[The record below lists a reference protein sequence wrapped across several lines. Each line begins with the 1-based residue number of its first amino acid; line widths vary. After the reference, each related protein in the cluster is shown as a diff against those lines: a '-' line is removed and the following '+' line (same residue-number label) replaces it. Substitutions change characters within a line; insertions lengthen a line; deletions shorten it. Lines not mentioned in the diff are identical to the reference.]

1 MTNTQ
6 REAHGAGFRR
16 ALCSSW
22 FGCVLLLSSFGC
34 SGKQTAHEER
44 PERVQQWSCS
54 DAPMSETPMRRL
66 TRFEYSNTVSDVFGV
81 TLPFDNLLPRDE
93 VALGFDN
100 QAGALSVTDLHVES
114 FMNAAERVAE
124 AVVQAPES
132 LARVSGC
139 SDRSRSCAERS
150 AQAAGRLLLRR
161 PLTSEDV
168 QRLIALFDDDYSES
182 GYREGTARVISALL
196 QAPEFLYRVERS
208 PRLSMPPGEALS
220 DDALPSHPAVL
231 ATRLSFLIWGSGPDS
246 ELLDAAAGGGL
257 LTRQDVAE
265 QARRMLDDERAK
277 RGALHFFEQWLGLA
291 TFDEVEKDS
300 RLFPAWD
307 DEVRADLARE
317 TQRFLEALLWEDDA
331 RFSTLLSAGYSFLTP
346 VLMDFYGVPITSTDP
361 ETLERVDFGGSGRRV
376 GILTH
381 GSLMSSL
388 AKADQTDPIHRGKF
402 IRERF
407 FCTAPPPPPP
417 NLVVSAPQLDPR
429 KTTRERFE
437 QHRAQPAC
445 AGCHRLLDP
454 VGLAF
459 EHYDALG
466 RYRGSEAGVPI
477 DASGEL
483 IDTDVDGPLAGVP
496 DLASKLSESAEV
508 RQCVVKQM
516 FRYAFGRAETERDAC
531 ALDKLEQ
538 QFMATDGSLIEL
550 LVAVTQTEPFTNEAP
565 APAAEEEL

>member
-1 MTNTQ
+1 
-6 REAHGAGFRR
+6 
-16 ALCSSW
+16 
-22 FGCVLLLSSFGC
+22 
-34 SGKQTAHEER
+34 
-44 PERVQQWSCS
+44 
-54 DAPMSETPMRRL
+54 
-66 TRFEYSNTVSDVFGV
+66 
-81 TLPFDNLLPRDE
+81 
-93 VALGFDN
+93 
-100 QAGALSVTDLHVES
+100 
-114 FMNAAERVAE
+114 
-124 AVVQAPES
+124 
-132 LARVSGC
+132 
-139 SDRSRSCAERS
+139 
-150 AQAAGRLLLRR
+150 
-161 PLTSEDV
+161 
-168 QRLIALFDDDYSES
+168 LIALFDDDYSDS
-182 GYREGTARVISALL
+182 GYREGTARVIAALL

-208 PRLSMPPGEALS
+208 PSLSTPPGDAS
-220 DDALPSHPAVL
+220 TDDAPLVHPAVL

-246 ELLDAAAGGGL
+246 ELLDVAARGDL

-265 QARRMLDDERAK
+265 QARRMLDDERAR

-291 TFDEVEKDS
+291 TFDEVEKDR

-307 DEVRADLARE
+307 DEVHADLASE
-317 TQRFLEALLWEDDA
+317 TRRFLEALLWEDDA
-331 RFSTLLSAGYSFLTP
+331 RFSTLLSARYSFLTP

-361 ETLERVDFGGSGRRV
+361 DTLERVDFGASGHRV

-381 GSLMSSL
+381 GALMSSL

-402 IRERF
+402 IREHF
-407 FCTAPPPPPP
+407 FCTTPPPPPP
-417 NLVVSAPQLDPR
+417 DLVVSAPQLDPR

-437 QHRAQPAC
+437 QHRAEPAC
-445 AGCHRLLDP
+445 AGCHQLLDP

-466 RYRGSEAGVPI
+466 RYRSSEAGVPI

-496 DLASKLSESAEV
+496 DLASKLSESADV
-508 RQCVVKQM
+508 RQCVVKQV